1 MNATAADSIAGSRHW
16 LSFRIGAQLYA
27 APLDEV
33 SEVIRDGDLT
43 PVPGAAPDLL
53 GVRHLR
59 GRIVPVMDGRRRLGL
74 PALPAADPA
83 TVRVVMLAHAGQRVG
98 LRVDAVG
105 ELLCSDGIEVAPP
118 PPGRVSRAGDPV
130 SGVLAWQGGFVALL
144 DVRRLCRADEGGSH
158 VA

>member
-1 MNATAADSIAGSRHW
+1 MNALVSATDPGSQHW

-27 APLDEV
+27 ALLVEG

-43 PVPGAAPDLL
+43 TVPGAAPDLL

-59 GRIVPVMDGRRRLGL
+59 GRIVPVMDGRLRLGL

-83 TVRVVMLAHAGQRVG
+83 TVRIVMLSHAGQPVG

-105 ELLCSDGIEVAPP
+105 ELLCSDGMEIAPP
-118 PPGRVSRAGDPV
+118 PPGRASRSEDPV

-144 DVRRLCRADEGGSH
+144 DVRRLCRMNGEAGH